1 MFTEDLTA
9 FFNPDTPGFAP
20 GLLDGVDVEGIFDNA
35 YFDQD
40 MAGSGSTPRYTL
52 PSSAV
57 PANVVGMA
65 LVVGGTTY
73 KVAEPMPNGTGVTA
87 LRLRT

>member
-9 FFNPDTPGFAP
+9 FFNAAEFATPATLGGAP
-20 GLLDGVDVEGIFDNA
+20 VEGIFDNA

-40 MAGSGSTPRYTL
+40 MGGSGSAPAYTL
-52 PSSAV
+52 PTSSV

>member
-1 MFTEDLTA
+1 MFAEDLST
-9 FFNPDTPGFAP
+9 FFAAAEFASP
-20 GLLDGVDVEGIFDNA
+20 ATLGGVPVMGIFDNA

-40 MAGSGSTPRYTL
+40 MGGSGSTPSYTL

-65 LVVGGTTY
+65 LVVNGVTY
-73 KVAEPMPNGTGVTA
+73 KVAEPMPDGTGVTT

>member
-9 FFNPDTPGFAP
+9 FFNASEFATPATLG
-20 GLLDGVDVEGIFDNA
+20 GVPVMGIFDNA

-40 MAGSGSTPRYTL
+40 MGGSGSTPSYTL
-52 PSSAV
+52 PTSAV

-73 KVAEPMPNGTGVTA
+73 KVAEPMPDGTGVTT